1 MPPAID
7 AYMSRSDNRSDMP
20 TESLTVH
27 LVGDSTMSEKAA
39 DEHPETGWGM
49 PFADRFDDAVTVEN
63 YARNGRSTR
72 TFLEQGRWEPV
83 VRNLSEGDYVFVQF
97 GHNDEVPTK
106 EQHTTEENFVAN
118 FEKFVA
124 ETREHGGIPVLLTSI
139 ARREFDESGEPI
151 DTHEVYAELTREVAQ
166 SRDVPLVDMDE
177 RSRALLRELGP
188 DESKSLFN
196 HLSPGDHP
204 NYPDGV
210 TDDTH
215 FSEHGAARMADLVL
229 DGVAELDLELAAHVA
244 RDDR

>member
-1 MPPAID
+1 
-7 AYMSRSDNRSDMP
+7 MP

-39 DEHPETGWGM
+39 DERPETGWGM

-118 FEKFVA
+118 LEKFVA